1 MPPLDGDDR
10 PLERRHAHDVEA
22 RDALTAQLALVRLAR
37 RAVARGLAL
46 RLEPRLVRRADLGR
60 AERAG
65 RVLLVREQQERD
77 AEDLWRAQD
86 RVWACLRVSGGSMGE
101 GGRGR
106 RTEDLPALAEPLGV
120 GRVEDVEDGVAVGVV
135 PRPDGADAALPAEVD
150 ELQDRRGQ
158 GDLPHCV
165 RLSVRQT
172 RSRG

>member
-101 GGRGR
+101 GAGTVAHRRPPSPRRGARRRTRRGRRGRRGSRRSTAARWSGCRSARRGR
-106 RTEDLPALAEPLGV
+106 RTAG
-120 GRVEDVEDGVAVGVV
+120 
-135 PRPDGADAALPAEVD
+135 
-150 ELQDRRGQ
+150 
-158 GDLPHCV
+158 
-165 RLSVRQT
+165 S
-172 RSRG
+172 